1 MITAKVIKT
10 TLKDSDGLS
19 ITFDTLGVNYS
30 KEAPEPTEPTE
41 PIEPEPEPE
50 PDPNTDPEP
59 NTEPDPDNTEPDNT
73 EGGE

>member
-41 PIEPEPEPE
+41 PTE
-50 PDPNTDPEP
+50 PDPDP
-59 NTEPDPDNTEPDNT
+59 NTEPDNTDPNTEPTEPEPDNT